1 MICLIA
7 LVVFGILGI
16 FSATHRRYARE
27 AFDCVFRRMTLRK
40 CQSGFD
46 QRMKA
51 KITGKLMTKSPRMAG
66 FVFKHFELISWL
78 FTLSL
83 FLSLGYSAY
92 SVYNLAVFGNCEG
105 QVYSFCAFNPE
116 TYGFLFFPPNPESIK
131 PMSFDGAKTTGNP
144 DAPVKVL
151 EVGCFSCPNTRQAYP
166 LVKELLKEYPGIY
179 FGFKYF
185 PLPSHPYGFELAE
198 AAECANAQG
207 KFWEFFDGMFSYEI
221 QCTAQSTEI
230 DFKGHVQ
237 SVASSIQGLDL
248 QSFNKCVESHET
260 KSVIEKQ
267 EQEAID
273 AGIYGTPTF
282 FVNGK
287 VLVAPKSI
295 DEFKA
300 IIAQESGK

>member
-16 FSATHRRYARE
+16 FSATHRQYAKE

-40 CQSGFD
+40 CQTGFD

-51 KITGKLMTKSPRMAG
+51 KITGKLMNKNQRIAG

-83 FLSLGYSAY
+83 FLSIGYSAY

-144 DAPVKVL
+144 DSKLKIL
-151 EVGCFSCPNTRQAYP
+151 EVGCFSCPFTRQAYP
-166 LVKELLKEYPGIY
+166 LVKQLMQEYDGKIY
-179 FGFKYF
+179 FGFKHM
-185 PLPSHPYGFELAE
+185 PLPSHAYSMDYAE
-198 AAECANAQG
+198 AAECASKQG
-207 KFWEFFDGMFSYEI
+207 KFWEFFDAAFTRPINCSEQTTQPDFRQEI
-221 QCTAQSTEI
+221 QLIVKDLNI
-230 DFKGHVQ
+230 DLPV
-237 SVASSIQGLDL
+237 
-248 QSFNKCVESHET
+248 FNQCLESHES
-260 KSVIEKQ
+260 KQFIESQQK
-267 EQEAID
+267 EAVN
-273 AGIYGTPTF
+273 AGVYGTPTF
-282 FVNGK
+282 FINGR

-295 DEFKA
+295 DEFKT
-300 IIAQESGK
+300 IIDEELRK